1 MCGTASKHRSRTRAT
16 SGNASC
22 NEPRA
27 IGLLCLLSD
36 DNFDNHI
43 VRGLVR
49 RMPTIDLVRVQDVGL
64 GQTDDRAIL
73 HWAADHGRV
82 LLTHDRRTVPAF
94 ALDRVTRGEPMPGV
108 FVVHIRA
115 PVAHIIDDMLL
126 VAQCSD
132 EEDWIDLISYF
143 PLA

>member
-1 MCGTASKHRSRTRAT
+1 MLR
-16 SGNASC
+16 
-22 NEPRA
+22 
-27 IGLLCLLSD
+27 LLSD
-36 DNFDNHI
+36 ENFDNHI

-49 RMPTIDLVRVQDVGL
+49 RMPTIDLMRVQDVGL

-73 HWAADHGRV
+73 SWAAEHRRV

-108 FVVHIRA
+108 FVVHLRT
-115 PVAHIIDDMLL
+115 PVAQIIDDMLL
-126 VAQCSD
+126 VLRCSD
-132 EEDWIDLISYF
+132 DEDWIDTVTYL